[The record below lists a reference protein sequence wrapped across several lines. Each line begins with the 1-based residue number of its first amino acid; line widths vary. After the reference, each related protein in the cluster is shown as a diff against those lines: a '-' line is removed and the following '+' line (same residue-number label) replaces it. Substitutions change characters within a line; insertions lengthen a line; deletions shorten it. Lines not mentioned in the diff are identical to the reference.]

1 MPAADILARV
11 QKLAIDNSPQI
22 LTAIGVV
29 GTVTTALLTGRAAF
43 RVGLDA
49 NAGHY
54 EPLLEGLEP
63 ESLEPKD
70 LIKRYWKD
78 FIPPITTGTLTIVC
92 ILGANHIGTRRAAGL
107 AAAYSLS
114 ERAFTEYR
122 EKVVERV
129 GVKQEQSVRDEI
141 AQDRV
146 SATPGSR
153 EVIISGTKVLC
164 LDSYTGRYFES
175 DMETLK
181 KAQNDTNYQILN
193 DMYAT
198 LTDFYDRIGLAK
210 TRFSDEVGWSNSE
223 LLELEFSTALTDD
236 QKPCLVVTFKASPV
250 RDYYQ
255 FH

>member
-29 GTVTTALLTGRAAF
+29 GTVSTAVLAGKAGYRYARILSEQSPWLDRREKLELT
-43 RVGLDA
+43 
-49 NAGHY
+49 
-54 EPLLEGLEP
+54 
-63 ESLEPKD
+63 
-70 LIKRYWKD
+70 WKE
-78 FIPPITTGTLTIVC
+78 FIPPATTGVLTVVC

-153 EVIISGTKVLC
+153 EIIISGTKVLC

-198 LTDFYDRIGLAK
+198 LTDFYDRIGLPK

-236 QKPCLVVTFKASPV
+236 QKPCLVITFKASPV

>member
-1 MPAADILARV
+1 VPAADILARV

-29 GTVTTALLTGRAAF
+29 GTVSTAVLAGKAGYRYARILSEQSPWLDRREKLELT
-43 RVGLDA
+43 
-49 NAGHY
+49 
-54 EPLLEGLEP
+54 
-63 ESLEPKD
+63 
-70 LIKRYWKD
+70 WKE
-78 FIPPITTGTLTIVC
+78 FIPPATTGVLTVVC

-153 EVIISGTKVLC
+153 EIIISGTKVLC

-198 LTDFYDRIGLAK
+198 LTDFYDRIGLPK

-236 QKPCLVVTFKASPV
+236 QKPCLVITFKASPV

>member
-1 MPAADILARV
+1 VPAADILARV

-29 GTVTTALLTGRAAF
+29 GTVSTAVLAGKAGYRYARILSEQSPWLDRREKLELT
-43 RVGLDA
+43 
-49 NAGHY
+49 
-54 EPLLEGLEP
+54 
-63 ESLEPKD
+63 
-70 LIKRYWKD
+70 WKE
-78 FIPPITTGTLTIVC
+78 FIPPATTGVLTVVC

-122 EKVVERV
+122 EKVIERV

-153 EVIISGTKVLC
+153 EIIISGTKVLC

-198 LTDFYDRIGLAK
+198 LTDFYDRIGLPK

-236 QKPCLVVTFKASPV
+236 QKPCLVITFKASPV